1 MHALPGGDKVTV
13 DAIALHLPEQI
24 ALKVRDPG
32 TSHFIDVAWCT
43 LA

>member
-1 MHALPGGDKVTV
+1 MHALPGGDEIAINT
-13 DAIALHLPEQI
+13 IALHLPEQV

-32 TSHFIDVAWCT
+32 ASHFIDVAWGA